1 MNQFDIAQAFIEQ
14 CGQTSQVG
22 QLAAVFQ
29 QALQTLGFRY
39 FACWSHVD
47 PLRPPRRAVMLHN
60 YPQEWVHCFIEL
72 EFHEIDPV
80 FHYANRTLLPF
91 FWNSDLFRAE
101 LTLPQQDILAEA
113 ARFGVTDG
121 YTVPIHS
128 PSSSGSLQ
136 ASCSVVPDSVAL
148 ERCSYSAVQL
158 MACYLHEAASRSLK
172 AKDTGT
178 EQRGLSRRERQC
190 LELAA
195 QGKSDWVVGQ
205 ILGISESTVHNH
217 IESAKRRLGVATRV
231 QAIVFALASRQIS
244 FGDVIRAEIPEPADS
259 AKLRTKR

>member
-14 CGQTSQVG
+14 CGRTSQG
-22 QLAAVFQ
+22 GEIAALFQ

-60 YPQEWVHCFIEL
+60 YPQEWVHSFIEL

-91 FWNSDLFRAE
+91 FWNSNRFRAE

-128 PSSSGSLQ
+128 PSSPGSLR
-136 ASCSVVPDSVAL
+136 ASCSVVPDSAAL
-148 ERCSYSAVQL
+148 ARYSYSAVQL
-158 MACYLHEAASRSLK
+158 MACYVYEAASRDLD
-172 AKDTGT
+172 AEDTGAG
-178 EQRGLSRRERQC
+178 QRELSRRERQC

-217 IESAKRRLGVATRV
+217 IESAKRRLGVVTRV

-244 FGDVIRAEIPEPADS
+244 FGDVIRTEISEPACS
-259 AKLRTKR
+259 AKVRAKR

>member
-1 MNQFDIAQAFIEQ
+1 MNQFDIAQSFIEQ
-14 CGQTSQVG
+14 CERTSRSDEI
-22 QLAAVFQ
+22 AAVFR

-47 PLRPPRRAVMLHN
+47 PLRPPRHAVMLHN
-60 YPQEWVHCFIEL
+60 YPQEWVRCFTEL

-91 FWNSDLFRAE
+91 FWNSDSFRAD
-101 LTLPQQDILAEA
+101 LTLPQQEILAEA
-113 ARFGVTDG
+113 AGFGIAGG

-128 PSSSGSLQ
+128 PSSIGLLR
-136 ASCSVVPDSVAL
+136 ASCSVVPDSAPL
-148 ERCSYSAVQL
+148 EAHCYSAVQL
-158 MACYLHEAASRSLK
+158 MACYIYEAVSRDLDARESG
-172 AKDTGT
+172 AG
-178 EQRGLSRRERQC
+178 RWLSRRERQC

-217 IESAKRRLGVATRV
+217 IESAKRRLDVATRV
-231 QAIVFALASRQIS
+231 QAIVYALASRQIS
-244 FGDVIRAEIPEPADS
+244 FGDVLRAEIPD
-259 AKLRTKR
+259 RTGETGTRTRR